1 MENVPKL
8 QKILQN
14 IIKLLDPDPKKRPLI
29 IFTTLILKN
38 WSHEDKCIAKFKQSE
53 KKRRKLLESKKI
65 GPEFAEKCHS
75 EAIYISR
82 PLSALIS
89 KLSTNLYSTI
99 SFDNIKQDRNYN
111 YVTKEKEFDID
122 IKRF

>member
-1 MENVPKL
+1 M
-8 QKILQN
+8 
-14 IIKLLDPDPKKRPLI
+14 
-29 IFTTLILKN
+29 
-38 WSHEDKCIAKFKQSE
+38 
-53 KKRRKLLESKKI
+53 I
-65 GPEFAEKCHS
+65 GIEFAEKCHS

-99 SFDNIKQDRNYN
+99 SFDNIKQDCNYN